1 MTNSKNRNINMFFQ
15 LTKRHLI
22 VFFRS
27 KITVLYT
34 LIVPVIVLFIYIL
47 FLREL
52 EFSSVRTILQ
62 DLNISLMDYP
72 ELERHLGAVIDS
84 WMLSG
89 ICAVTSVTVSIQTNY
104 IFVRDKDT
112 GINRDFLSSP
122 VKGSLLI
129 GSYFLSNF
137 IITLLINVIF
147 LFVCFIYLACNNE
160 FMLTFADF
168 LIIFVVIIFSVIS
181 ATLCTTFI
189 TSFMNKESSLTSVI
203 AIFSTAIGFLIGAY
217 MPMSMLPSLVGNICM
232 FIPAT
237 HCCGLLRYSF
247 LVTPFENLKTF
258 VLDPNNG
265 LDVGGD
271 LIAQLENNFGFNY
284 NFFNLTISPAYM
296 ALIVVIYAIIFIV
309 LNIIA
314 GNNLTRIKDT
324 KIIRFRRR
332 NKNNS

>member
-1 MTNSKNRNINMFFQ
+1 MIKARNRDLNMFFQ

-34 LIVPVIVLFIYIL
+34 LIVPIIVLIIYIL

-62 DLNISLMDYP
+62 DLNISTNDNP
-72 ELERHLGAVIDS
+72 ELIKHLGAVIDS

-104 IFVRDKDT
+104 IFVRDKDS

-122 VKGSLLI
+122 VKGPILI
-129 GSYFLSNF
+129 GSYFLSSF
-137 IITLLINVIF
+137 IITLLINFVF
-147 LFVCFIYLACNNE
+147 LLICFLYLVCNGE
-160 FMLTFADF
+160 FMLSFVDF
-168 LIIFVVIIFSVIS
+168 LTIFAIIIFSVIS

-189 TSFMNKESSLTSVI
+189 SSFMNKESSLTSVI

-217 MPMSMLPSLVGNICM
+217 MPMSMLPKLVGNICM

-247 LVTPFENLKTF
+247 LLKPFESLKTF
-258 VLDPNNG
+258 VLDPSNG
-265 LDVGGD
+265 ISLGSD
-271 LIAQLENNFGFNY
+271 LIEQLQGSFGFNY
-284 NFFNLTISPAYM
+284 NFFDLTITPSYM
-296 ALIVVIYAIIFIV
+296 ALIVGVYAIIFVV
-309 LNIIA
+309 LNIIV
-314 GNNLTRIKDT
+314 GNNLTKIRDT
-324 KIIRFRRR
+324 KII
-332 NKNNS
+332 KLGKKSK